1 MGELRFLTHAVF
13 YYEQARFFGIVE
25 DKALEKSV
33 NAQGVAENFKRVY
46 YYRHLFDAVDLV
58 AVIEHAQLPAARRNA
73 QLVAALHLEQKVLM
87 IEIHIRMVQDN
98 AVIDSVKQSIYP
110 ADRQIEFL
118 LRIAV
123 GQQNIL
129 SAFPVDIVEIER
141 LKIERHMSLISAE
154 HLLPHSHGVLEYIIG
169 VALPSRCAAGSAQI
183 QVFRMAAKAY
193 FELVAEYVE
202 AVFLILMESE
212 RGVKENVLAR
222 AEVLDA
228 DVHRR
233 LGYIAVYRIL
243 KVVYPGCFEKLVS
256 VVQSEFFLAVIR
268 YYFVGYKIDLVKVLV
283 EEIRYGIQ
291 SIVG

>member
-1 MGELRFLTHAVF
+1 
-13 YYEQARFFGIVE
+13 
-25 DKALEKSV
+25 
-33 NAQGVAENFKRVY
+33 
-46 YYRHLFDAVDLV
+46 
-58 AVIEHAQLPAARRNA
+58 
-73 QLVAALHLEQKVLM
+73 
-87 IEIHIRMVQDN
+87 
-98 AVIDSVKQSIYP
+98 
-110 ADRQIEFL
+110 
-118 LRIAV
+118 
-123 GQQNIL
+123 
-129 SAFPVDIVEIER
+129 
-141 LKIERHMSLISAE
+141 
-154 HLLPHSHGVLEYIIG
+154 
-169 VALPSRCAAGSAQI
+169 
-183 QVFRMAAKAY
+183 MAAKAY
-193 FELVAEYVE
+193 FELVAVYVE